1 MPKAVLHCRR
11 DPLAVNSSLRSKLA
25 SQTRASLRRSGVATS
40 DQREVW
46 REVERFST
54 TRGVRSRTSALSKA
68 LDELEGRELDL
79 QVADSQVGFA
89 AWLGGRLIGLE
100 LFGSAG
106 LLRGAQRRLL
116 LSALAEARH
125 GEEADAPAREV
136 GVATADV
143 LELLGGLAWQEHE
156 GVGEGR
162 ELRAVSG
169 KHEVVALVAE
179 AGPMT
184 LSVLA
189 A

>member
-1 MPKAVLHCRR
+1 M
-11 DPLAVNSSLRSKLA
+11 NSSLRSKLA
-25 SQTRASLRRSGVATS
+25 SQTRASLRRTGVPSS

-46 REVERFST
+46 DEVERFST